1 MRQWQAAL
9 PLLRGCSDC
18 HFLFKES
25 LENGGGFWYA
35 GSPRTAWGR
44 ETSVLQ
50 RVTASILAVWPPIV
64 LLCMN
69 LTITMLPI
77 FWVPV
82 RIMAGIGLIIS
93 IVDITARIKDS
104 RKVMETLSSA
114 PSLLPR
120 HISRYKRSWCQRT
133 VLEWSA
139 YGALGETARRYVA
152 GQYASMG
159 YRFFHIFPD
168 RAFTKDSPFLK
179 MSFYRSLV
187 GGTPA
192 IRMDMRDP
200 AE

>member
-1 MRQWQAAL
+1 M
-9 PLLRGCSDC
+9 
-18 HFLFKES
+18 
-25 LENGGGFWYA
+25 
-35 GSPRTAWGR
+35 
-44 ETSVLQ
+44 Q
-50 RVTASILAVWPPIV
+50 RITGSILAVWPPIV

-69 LTITMLPI
+69 LTITLLPV
-77 FWVPV
+77 FWTPV
-82 RIMAGIGLIIS
+82 RILAGIGLLIS

-104 RKVMETLSSA
+104 RRVMVTLAAA
-114 PSLLPR
+114 PGLLPR

-139 YGALGETARRYVA
+139 YGALGENARKYVA

-168 RAFTKDSPFLK
+168 RAFTRDSPFLK
-179 MSFYRSLV
+179 LNFYRSLV

-192 IRMDMRDP
+192 IRMDIRDP

>member
-1 MRQWQAAL
+1 
-9 PLLRGCSDC
+9 LR
-18 HFLFKES
+18 
-25 LENGGGFWYA
+25 
-35 GSPRTAWGR
+35 
-44 ETSVLQ
+44 
-50 RVTASILAVWPPIV
+50 RVTGSILAVWPPIA

-69 LTITMLPI
+69 LAITTLPV

-82 RIMAGIGLIIS
+82 RILAAIGLIIS

-104 RKVMETLSSA
+104 RKVMETLSAA

-139 YGALGETARRYVA
+139 YGALGEEARAYVS

-159 YRFFHIFPD
+159 YRFYHIFPD
-168 RAFTKDSPFLK
+168 RAFTRDSPFLK
-179 MSFYRSLV
+179 ISFYRSLV

-192 IRMDMRDP
+192 IRNDIRDP